1 MVELLRTQATAARE
15 STNTALGAQVTALRT
30 AVQEVRDAVL
40 QMPPSINGTVE
51 FAGEKYGT
59 FLIES
64 RNIVTEPNRISG
76 RGEGQP
82 GGPPAD
88 TTPTPKAA
96 TEDKQT

>member
-1 MVELLRTQATAARE
+1 MSGQVAALK
-15 STNTALGAQVTALRT
+15 A

-64 RNIVTEPNRISG
+64 RNIVTDPNKIQG

-88 TTPTPKAA
+88 TAPTPKETT
-96 TEDKQT
+96 TEKGTP